1 MYATPSWIPSQI
13 SPAVVTIENIYVKIE
28 WTAPASNGA
37 EITAYKVLI
46 LASDNISWLEAPSC
60 QHSDHLLVENLF
72 CYIPMSELTEPALS
86 LAYNSFISVKVQAFN
101 LRGWG
106 SLSDVNTNGARV
118 EIVPVKNDLPMNG
131 VLTTETQI
139 DVNWNPLTTLDQMGG
154 STCTI
159 ITYNLEWDKG
169 TEAAEWE
176 ELTGI
181 YSLYTESQFLQT
193 VGVSSG
199 NYYQFRVRAKNKYGW
214 GEMSD
219 AVTILAA
226 I

>member
-1 MYATPSWIPSQI
+1 
-13 SPAVVTIENIYVKIE
+13 
-28 WTAPASNGA
+28 
-37 EITAYKVLI
+37 
-46 LASDNISWLEAPSC
+46 
-60 QHSDHLLVENLF
+60 
-72 CYIPMSELTEPALS
+72 MSELTEPALS

-101 LRGWG
+101 LRGWS

-118 EIVPVKNDLPMNG
+118 EIVPVKIDLPMNG

-139 DVNWNPLTTLDQMGG
+139 DVKWNPLTTLDQMGG
-154 STCTI
+154 STCSI

-169 TEAAEWE
+169 TGAAEWE

-199 NYYQFRVRAKNKYGW
+199 NYYQFRVRAKNEHGW
-214 GEMSD
+214 GPYSE
-219 AVTILAA
+219 
-226 I
+226 